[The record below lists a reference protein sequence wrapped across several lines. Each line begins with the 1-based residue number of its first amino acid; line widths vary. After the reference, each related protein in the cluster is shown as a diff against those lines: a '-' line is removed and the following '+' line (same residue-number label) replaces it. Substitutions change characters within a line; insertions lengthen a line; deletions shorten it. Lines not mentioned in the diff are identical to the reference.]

1 MHPDHTA
8 MSSVQKKHVPEIDGL
23 RAIAVMAVTL
33 FHLQFSWIPGGFVGV
48 DIFFVISGYLITAGL
63 SRELAQQGQLNL
75 GRFYLRRARRLL
87 PALYTA
93 LFVSAIAA
101 FALLSHHRLAEFG
114 SSLVAS
120 ALSISNVHF
129 YMGSG
134 YFDSGSDYKPLL
146 HTWSLGV
153 EEQFYLIWP
162 LLLLAFR
169 PGMSRTVL
177 LAALFFSTLAASE
190 WLTQAAPSAGFF
202 LTPCRIYEFVV
213 GAALA
218 LYAKPPSARSSTSN
232 GALIL
237 GLVLMAWGI
246 FGFDGKTSFPGWH
259 ALVPSI
265 GAGLVLW
272 SGPSSHLAWLL
283 SNPLAS
289 YLGRISYSTY
299 LFHWPLI
306 VLYRVAKGRE
316 HLALKEQLGLLAITL
331 VLGALC
337 QRFIENRYRDQPEET
352 DRKFLTWLLICTAL
366 LVTIGWAFQQDKVA
380 HARHWS
386 SSHITHKEVDL
397 RRNERFKLRQKVC
410 ETKGWDHC
418 DDKVAGAR
426 NALIVGDSHA
436 IDAYNAFVTSFPKD
450 NFSLSDLGG
459 CPPHPH
465 IETIVLAGHPDLPKC
480 QELNRKRFDAA
491 HLRSFDYIV
500 INVYM
505 DWYDE
510 THLASYLQFLHDNG
524 IRKVIVLGQT
534 FRAHDDVPELVNR
547 EGFSRERLMPLLA
560 PPPKDGLVESTAQKL
575 GYVYLS
581 KVVAMSTNG
590 QFDVFDAREVLFT
603 YDQHHLSLPFS
614 TRLLDKHLPEI
625 ESYLTGAK
633 AP

>member
-48 DIFFVISGYLITAGL
+48 DIFFVISGYLITSGL
-63 SRELAQQGQLNL
+63 NRELTQKGRLNL

-93 LFVSAIAA
+93 LFVSAVAA

-120 ALSISNVHF
+120 ALSLSNVHF
-129 YMGSG
+129 YLGSG
-134 YFDSGSDYKPLL
+134 YFDTASDYKPLL

-162 LLLLAFR
+162 LLLLVFR
-169 PGMSRTVL
+169 PGRSRTLL

-190 WLTQAAPSAGFF
+190 WLTQAAPSVGFF
-202 LTPCRIYEFVV
+202 LTPFRIYEFVV

-218 LYAKPPSARSSTSN
+218 LYASPPKDRSSTSN
-232 GALIL
+232 GALLL

-272 SGPSSHLAWLL
+272 SAPSSHLAWLL

-289 YLGRISYSTY
+289 SLGRISYSTY

-331 VLGALC
+331 LLGALC
-337 QRFIENRYRDQPEET
+337 QRFIENRYRDQPEASN
-352 DRKFLTWLLICTAL
+352 RKFLTWLLICTAL
-366 LVTIGWAFQQDKVA
+366 LVAIGWAFQQDKVA
-380 HARHWS
+380 HARQWA
-386 SSHITHKEVDL
+386 SSHITHKQVDL
-397 RRNERFKLRQKVC
+397 RRNERFKLR
-410 ETKGWDHC
+410 
-418 DDKVAGAR
+418 
-426 NALIVGDSHA
+426 
-436 IDAYNAFVTSFPKD
+436 
-450 NFSLSDLGG
+450 
-459 CPPHPH
+459 
-465 IETIVLAGHPDLPKC
+465 
-480 QELNRKRFDAA
+480 
-491 HLRSFDYIV
+491 
-500 INVYM
+500 
-505 DWYDE
+505 
-510 THLASYLQFLHDNG
+510 
-524 IRKVIVLGQT
+524 
-534 FRAHDDVPELVNR
+534 
-547 EGFSRERLMPLLA
+547 
-560 PPPKDGLVESTAQKL
+560 
-575 GYVYLS
+575 
-581 KVVAMSTNG
+581 
-590 QFDVFDAREVLFT
+590 
-603 YDQHHLSLPFS
+603 
-614 TRLLDKHLPEI
+614 
-625 ESYLTGAK
+625 
-633 AP
+633 